1 MWWLG
6 GAPIFI
12 LVLGTGLVAFG
23 AAVSW
28 IAFRTRHAFA
38 IATTLSAGSLAIA
51 AVAWW
56 RGEVEGRRLASVP
69 FQIAAVVT
77 IGAGLVIVLGDFARS
92 RRSPDDDEDDDDW
105 PPT

>member
-12 LVLGTGLVAFG
+12 LVLATGLVAFG

-28 IAFRTRHAFA
+28 VAFRTRYAFGV
-38 IATTLSAGSLAIA
+38 ATALSAGSLGIA
-51 AVAWW
+51 ALAWW
-56 RGEVEGRRLASVP
+56 RGDVAGRALAAVP
-69 FQIAAVVT
+69 FQIAAAVT
-77 IGAGLVIVLGDFARS
+77 IGAGLVMVLGDFARS
-92 RRSPDDDEDDDDW
+92 RRPPDDDDGKW